1 MSLGYFHRVTKVT
14 PTRLWINNPMGP
26 EIEQAIQAGA
36 VSCTTNPSYCSRL
49 LRRDADYLRTV
60 IDEVVDEIEDNDEAA
75 ERVYQIASERV
86 MRGFLPTYEE
96 TEGAH
101 GYVTMQGDPRL
112 DTDPDAIVEEALRCR
127 KLARNCMAKIPVT
140 WAGIVAIERLVER
153 DVPICATEIFS
164 ISQAI
169 RMCEGYQRAAEK
181 SGNHP
186 PFYVTHITGIFDDL
200 FREIV
205 ETERIDIAPAVLAQA
220 GSIIARKEYRVL
232 KQRDYP
238 GILLG
243 GGARST
249 QHFTEL
255 VGGDVHITINW
266 SMAKEL
272 TDLDGPVES
281 RIDAE
286 APQSTI
292 DELCE
297 KLPNFRRAYHEEG
310 LSVEEFKDFGPVVLF
325 RTMFLNGY
333 TRLLDEVAERRW
345 RR

>member
-1 MSLGYFHRVTKVT
+1 
-14 PTRLWINNPMGP
+14 
-26 EIEQAIQAGA
+26 
-36 VSCTTNPSYCSRL
+36 
-49 LRRDADYLRTV
+49 
-60 IDEVVDEIEDNDEAA
+60 
-75 ERVYQIASERV
+75 
-86 MRGFLPTYEE
+86 
-96 TEGAH
+96 
-101 GYVTMQGDPRL
+101 
-112 DTDPDAIVEEALRCR
+112 
-127 KLARNCMAKIPVT
+127 MAKIPVT

-205 ETERIDIAPAVLAQA
+205 QTERIDIVPDVLAQA
-220 GSIIARKEYRVL
+220 GSIIARKEYRIL

-243 GGARST
+243 GGARNT

-266 SMAKEL
+266 SMAQEL
-272 TDLDGPVES
+272 IDLDAPVES

-286 APQSTI
+286 ASQSTI
-292 DELCE
+292 DELRE
-297 KLPNFRRAYHEEG
+297 KLPNFRRAYDEDG

-345 RR
+345 RRQSGTGRS